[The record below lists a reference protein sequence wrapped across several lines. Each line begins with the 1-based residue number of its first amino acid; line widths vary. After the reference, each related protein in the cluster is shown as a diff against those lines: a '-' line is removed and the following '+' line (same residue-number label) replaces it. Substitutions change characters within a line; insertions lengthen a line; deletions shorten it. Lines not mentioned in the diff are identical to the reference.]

1 VSRRRSKKNEKLP
14 PYVYLAKG
22 RYILRTYDPETRRQR
37 EARLCAG
44 NATLAEVWAAYESR
58 TAPRDHGTFR
68 WLSRLYQESSQ
79 FRELALT
86 TQRDY
91 EGAHRRICAMELADG
106 RLLGDLPL
114 RDWTPPLLQKW
125 QDKRAATAPVTAN
138 REKSYI
144 SRVFAWGVA
153 RGHAEHNPAKHVPRV
168 REHARTRY
176 VTDAE
181 YAAVAELAAGS
192 GSPYLV
198 PVMELAYLLRARLAE
213 VLDLQRDNLTDEGV
227 LLRRRKGSRDS
238 LTAWTPRLRAA
249 VKAALS
255 MQQGKISS
263 RYVIAGRDFGR
274 MKETT
279 IQTAWGRLMR
289 GWTGERFTIH
299 DLKAKGITDT
309 EGDNKLAASGHR
321 DPRMLAVYDR
331 LPGRVDA
338 TR

>member
-58 TAPRDHGTFR
+58 TAPRDHETFR
-68 WLSRLYQESSQ
+68 WLSRLYQASPQ
-79 FRELALT
+79 FSTLSPHTR
-86 TQRDY
+86 RDY
-91 EGAHRRICAMELADG
+91 ESYHRRICAMELADG
-106 RLLGDLPL
+106 RLLGELPL
-114 RDWTPPLLQKW
+114 AAWTAPLIQRW
-125 QDKRAATAPVTAN
+125 QDRRAKDAPVGVN

-153 RGHAEHNPAKHVPRV
+153 RGHVVDNPARHVPRV

-176 VTDAE
+176 VTDSE
-181 YAAVAELAAGS
+181 YATVAELAAES

-213 VLDLQRDNLTDEGV
+213 VLDLQRTHLTDEGIY
-227 LLRRRKGSRDS
+227 LHRRKGSRDS
-238 LTAWTPRLRAA
+238 LIGWTPRMRA
-249 VKAALS
+249 VVEVALA
-255 MQQGKISS
+255 MHGKIAS
-263 RYVIAGRDFGR
+263 RYVIAGSDYGR
-274 MKETT
+274 MKESTV
-279 IQTAWGRLMR
+279 QTAWQRLMR

-309 EGDNKLAASGHR
+309 TGDKLAASGHR

-331 LPGRVDA
+331 LPSRVDA